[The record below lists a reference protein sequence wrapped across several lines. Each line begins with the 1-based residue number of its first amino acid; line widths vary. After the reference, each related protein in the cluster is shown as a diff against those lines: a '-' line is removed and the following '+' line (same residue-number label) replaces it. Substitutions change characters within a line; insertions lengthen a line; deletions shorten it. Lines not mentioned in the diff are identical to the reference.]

1 MVDLL
6 DYRRLKVLILAN
18 AALMA
23 GTYLSSGS
31 KARALKRLFSVEL
44 MRRCVRPAT
53 REATNV
59 PTLKRIGTVARL
71 PAIPRAAC
79 TGCCW
84 TWSSRRTSGARRS
97 RADSI
102 TSSRRRFR
110 VSISVTGGSESVTQR
125 LLVALEDG
133 DRVLQ
138 QRTAVFRR
146 VEQIGDA
153 AGARDE

>member
-44 MRRCVRPAT
+44 MRRWVRPAT

-71 PAIPRAAC
+71 PAIPRPHAPGVA
-79 TGCCW
+79 G
-84 TWSSRRTSGARRS
+84 RGRAGAPVS
-97 RADSI
+97 RA
-102 TSSRRRFR
+102 
-110 VSISVTGGSESVTQR
+110 
-125 LLVALEDG
+125 AAA
-133 DRVLQ
+133 
-138 QRTAVFRR
+138 RTAARARGAGSGFRSQSP
-146 VEQIGDA
+146 VA
-153 AGARDE
+153 PSP